1 MEIDFRMNKTVIPAV
16 KIDNRSLNIVRSYKL
31 LGLWFDDDLKW
42 KTNTEYITKKGSKRL
57 YLLKI
62 LKSYKAPKDALN
74 ALKRFYIAVVRS
86 AVEYGAQVWNGNL
99 TKEQVKDIE
108 RIQKRAMKII
118 CPELDYHQALVEL
131 NIKSLADRRDT
142 LCIQLIKDM
151 SNPEHKL
158 HHLLPKK
165 SPK

>member
-1 MEIDFRMNKTVIPAV
+1 MQVDFRMNKTVILPV

-42 KTNTEYITKKGSKRL
+42 KTNAEYIIKKGSKRL

-62 LKSYKAPKDALN
+62 LKSHKAPKEALM
-74 ALKRFYIAVVRS
+74 RFYIAVVRS

-108 RIQKRAMKII
+108 RIYSEKSD
-118 CPELDYHQALVEL
+118 ENNHQVIGYL
-131 NIKSLADRRDT
+131 KTCKT
-142 LCIQLIKDM
+142 LSTNYTMASATK
-151 SNPEHKL
+151 
-158 HHLLPKK
+158 
-165 SPK
+165 